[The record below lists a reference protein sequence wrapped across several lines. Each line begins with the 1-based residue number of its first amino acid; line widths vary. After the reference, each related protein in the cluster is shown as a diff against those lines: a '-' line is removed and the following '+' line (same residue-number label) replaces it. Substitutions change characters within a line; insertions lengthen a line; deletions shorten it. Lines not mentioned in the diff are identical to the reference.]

1 MNYGNESSTIDVL
14 GASSTIVNLITGCI
28 FQNNNATKNTIS
40 LNNALAQITSSTFK
54 DNLSLERSKNLF
66 VAFATVNVT
75 NCYFSSP
82 ESQDPHKEVLNDN
95 TIGAFIFII
104 LDVKIIISNSS
115 FLFGLAKYGGAIYI
129 SGESD
134 ITIIN
139 TLISTNTA
147 AMYGGAIFANG
158 FNSVSILQG
167 SKLTD
172 NIALLSGDDFYL
184 SNT

>member
-1 MNYGNESSTIDVL
+1 M
-14 GASSTIVNLITGCI
+14 
-28 FQNNNATKNTIS
+28 
-40 LNNALAQITSSTFK
+40 
-54 DNLSLERSKNLF
+54 
-66 VAFATVNVT
+66 
-75 NCYFSSP
+75 
-82 ESQDPHKEVLNDN
+82 
-95 TIGAFIFII
+95 
-104 LDVKIIISNSS
+104 
-115 FLFGLAKYGGAIYI
+115 FGLAKYGGAIYI

-139 TLISTNTA
+139 TVISTNTA